1 MFQPTD
7 KECAD
12 IKRVQETH
20 TCTERTAIGGQW
32 TYSFTPTSIGVKIT
46 IRCCICDYT
55 YDATEYDS
63 W

>member
-12 IKRVQETH
+12 IKRVKESH
-20 TCTERTAIGGQW
+20 TCVERTAIGGQW
-32 TYSFTPTSIGVKIT
+32 TYSFTPTSIGVKIE
-46 IRCCICDYT
+46 IRCGVCNYT